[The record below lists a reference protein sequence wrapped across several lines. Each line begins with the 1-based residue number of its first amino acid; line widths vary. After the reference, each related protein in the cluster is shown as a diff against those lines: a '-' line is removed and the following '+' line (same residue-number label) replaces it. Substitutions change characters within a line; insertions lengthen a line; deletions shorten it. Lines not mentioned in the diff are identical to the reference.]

1 MFADV
6 LRGLRRNVTMTIAM
20 ILTTAISLTL
30 LGAGLIVAR
39 MTDQMRHT
47 YADKIEVTVYLTQ
60 DVSTQDPNCQDAVC
74 RAVGDALNGD
84 KQLVERAT
92 YQSQSAAWEQYQQM
106 FAEQPEMLAIAKP
119 TDLNSSWHVKLHD
132 PQQYKVIAARYG
144 TFPGVESVTDQ
155 SQTLDKLF
163 SVLNGI
169 RNATII
175 VALVQALAALLLIA
189 NTVQVAAYT
198 RRTETSIMRLVGASR
213 WRTQLPFILE
223 AVVAAVM
230 GAILAVVGLVAM
242 KYLFVD
248 KTLGSIM
255 NAGILPRL
263 DATALVWVSPWLG
276 GIAVGLAAVASYVTL
291 RLYVRL

>member
-6 LRGLRRNVTMTIAM
+6 MRGLRRNVTMTIAM

-39 MTDQMRHT
+39 MTDQMRHI
-47 YADKIEVTVYLTQ
+47 YANKIEVTVYLTK
-60 DVSTQDPNCQDAVC
+60 DISKQDPNCQEKIC
-74 RAVGDALNGD
+74 QAVGDALTND
-84 KQLVERAT
+84 KELVERAD

-106 FAEQPEMLAIAKP
+106 FAGQPEMLDIARP
-119 TDLNSSWHVKLHD
+119 TDLQTSWHVKLWD
-132 PQQYKVIAARYG
+132 PQQYKLVQAKYG
-144 TFPGVESVTDQ
+144 HFPGVESVTDQ
-155 SQTLDKLF
+155 SQTLDRLF
-163 SVLNGI
+163 NVLNGI

-213 WRTQLPFILE
+213 WRTQMPFILE

-230 GAILAVVGLVAM
+230 GAVVAIGGLVAM

-255 NAGILPRL
+255 KSGILPPL
-263 DATALVWVSPWLG
+263 DVTALVWVSPFLG

>member
-6 LRGLRRNVTMTIAM
+6 MRGLRRNITMTIAM

-39 MTDQMRHT
+39 MTDQMQQT
-47 YADKIEVTVYLTQ
+47 YANKIEVTIYLTK
-60 DVSTQDPNCQDAVC
+60 DVSTQDPNCQEKVC
-74 RAVGDALNGD
+74 QSLGEALSGDTD
-84 KQLVERAT
+84 LVKRAT
-92 YQSQSAAWEQYQQM
+92 YQSQSQAWEQYQQM
-106 FAEQPEMLAIAKP
+106 FAGQPEMLDIAKP
-119 TDLNSSWHVKLHD
+119 TDLQSSWHVKLID
-132 PQQYKVIAARYG
+132 PQKYKVLAARYG
-144 TFPGVESVTDQ
+144 HFAGVDSVVDQ
-155 SQTLDKLF
+155 SQTLDRLF
-163 SVLNGI
+163 KVLNGI

-213 WRTQLPFILE
+213 WRTQLPFIME
-223 AVVAAVM
+223 AVVAAVI
-230 GAILAVVGLVAM
+230 GALVSIVGLVAM

-255 NAGILPRL
+255 NAGILPPI
-263 DATALVWVSPWLG
+263 DATYLVWVAPWLG